1 MGPLLRGFGYVSRN
15 PKLWRYAWGPVI
27 LTVLLYVALLVV
39 LQVSIRPLVD
49 RLAPDSI
56 PVLSSLPVVG
66 GIVLFLLWLVAANF
80 VIIAISSLFSG
91 LLWGKLS
98 LTVEKDIF
106 GDAPDVA
113 LGCLPQV
120 KDLLWRLVQ
129 AACAVVV
136 LILFGWLG
144 LMASAVV
151 SGFIGLVEFS
161 APAYARRGVVYPAQL
176 RVLRLRPALGF
187 GIGAGL
193 LSLLPFV
200 FVFVMPALVVGATI
214 MVRENEKAL
223 SS

>member
-1 MGPLLRGFGYVSRN
+1 MGPLLRGFGYMSKN

-49 RLAPDSI
+49 NLAPDSVPI
-56 PVLSSLPVVG
+56 LSSLPIVG

-98 LTVEKDIF
+98 LTVENDLY
-106 GDAPDVA
+106 GHAPDVR

-120 KDLLWRLVQ
+120 KDMVLRLFQ
-129 AACAVVV
+129 AAIAVVL
-136 LILFGWLG
+136 LIPFGWLG
-144 LMASAVV
+144 AVIA
-151 SGFIGLVEFS
+151 GFLGLVEFS
-161 APAYARRGVVYPAQL
+161 APAYARRGVLYPAQL

-187 GIGAGL
+187 GIGSGL
-193 LSLLPFV
+193 LSLIPFV
-200 FVFVMPALVVGATI
+200 FVLVMPALVVGATI
-214 MVRENEKAL
+214 MVRESEKSL